1 MSEAGVPDYKA
12 AIAASGKDIYQPI
25 EIGDADCWIPTQRL
39 EEMLNRALRGKSLEG
54 LPLRTR
60 SKIVKSAVCEALGY
74 PVPGS
79 FKRAQ
84 PRFPGQQLD
93 VYVQK
98 ALNLQVWNQ
107 QLAPACRYALIR
119 VDASDRIVK
128 VKVVDGAQLAALD
141 TTGTVTTKYQ
151 ARLTLG
157 SRSCEL
163 VSPTDTQALLPHL
176 GQRLPQRFANSPVDD
191 PESGK
196 LLPIQDVFARLSA
209 LVGRKFANPGADQE
223 RNRGAGLHQ
232 LVCKCLGYQT
242 YEDQGQFPDV
252 RHQLVEVK
260 LQTSPTIDLGL
271 VEPVSKA
278 YLDSRRVGA
287 LRPRHCDVRY
297 ALFFA
302 QATASQ
308 IELTHLVLTTGAD
321 FFSRFQRFEG
331 NVTNRKI
338 QIPLPGDFFDR

>member
-1 MSEAGVPDYKA
+1 MNEAGVPDYKA
-12 AIAASGKDIYQPI
+12 AIAASGKDIYQPV

-39 EEMLNRALRGKSLEG
+39 EEMLNSALRGKSLAG

-60 SKIVKSAVCEALGY
+60 SKIVKSAVCAALGY
-74 PVPGS
+74 PVPAS

-107 QLAPACRYALIR
+107 QLAPAQRYALIR
-119 VDASDRIVK
+119 VDAADVIVK
-128 VKVVDGAQLAALD
+128 VRVVDGMQLAAYD
-141 TTGTVTTKYQ
+141 NTGTLTTKYQ

-157 SRSCEL
+157 HGACEL
-163 VSPTDTQALLPHL
+163 VSSGDTQALLPHL
-176 GQRLPQRFANSPVDD
+176 GRSLPQRFTGSPVGD

-196 LLPIQDVFARLSA
+196 LLPIQDVFARLA
-209 LVGRKFANPGADQE
+209 TLVGQRFANPGADQE

-232 LVCKCLGYQT
+232 LVCRSLGYQA
-242 YEDQGQFPDV
+242 YEDRGQFPDI

-260 LQTSPTIDLGL
+260 LQTSPTIDLGRCD
-271 VEPVSKA
+271 PASKA
-278 YLDSRRVGA
+278 YLDLHKPGA

-302 QATASQ
+302 QADATQ
-308 IELTHLVLTTGAD
+308 IELTHLLLTTGAD
-321 FFSRFQRFEG
+321 FFSRFKRFEG